1 MTTIGG
7 NIVSTLSGSDSINTS
22 AIVDQLVSAARDPKQ
37 SLLNSR
43 VSDNNARISAL
54 ASAASA
60 LDTFSSALVSAAQ
73 DSAFKG
79 QPASNDPSIAA
90 VSAMPG
96 GTPQG
101 LPAQIEVKQLASPQ
115 ILESINLSAKTQPV
129 GLGTFTLTTKAGGAS
144 PQTATITIDSSNNTL
159 QGLADAINGA
169 KAGVTATIVT
179 DNRGSRLVLKGET
192 GDTNAFTLTK
202 GGTDTADADLS
213 RFLSSGNSVTLT
225 QRQSAQDSIVLIDGV
240 EMQNDSN
247 VLTTALPYVRIDLNK
262 AAPGTTVTL
271 ATDEPTKNNKDLVNE
286 FVTAY
291 NTLRSALNRASVT
304 DSDASQAGV
313 LAGDSAVREMKNQ
326 LAKLTTTQ
334 LASSG
339 PYKTLNDLGVKT
351 NKDGTLSI
359 DTARLDAAIA
369 ADPGAVSR
377 MLNPAVSTA
386 SDPGLA
392 ASVKKVRDSLQDT
405 NGSLNASKT
414 KYAQLQKDL
423 TAQLAKL
430 DKDMSNYQDQLS
442 TVYTK
447 LATQLNAF
455 KATQSYLK
463 QQVDLW
469 TNGGN
474 K

>member
-7 NIVSTLSGSDSINTS
+7 SIISTLSGSDSINTS
-22 AIVDQLVSAARDPKQ
+22 AVVDQLVAAARSPKET
-37 SLLNSR
+37 LLNGR

-54 ASAASA
+54 ASAASS
-60 LDTFSSALVSAAQ
+60 LDTFSSSLTDALQ
-73 DSAFKG
+73 DSSFKG
-79 QPASNDPSIAA
+79 QPASNDPTIVA

-115 ILESINLSAKTQPV
+115 ILESLNLSDKNQPV
-129 GLGTFTLTTKAGGAS
+129 GLGTFTLTTKAGTGS
-144 PQTATITIDSSNNTL
+144 PVSTTITIDSSNNTL

-169 KAGVTATIVT
+169 KQGVTATIVT
-179 DNRGSRLVLKGET
+179 DNRGSRLVLKGDT
-192 GDTNAFTLTK
+192 GDANAFTLTK
-202 GGTDTADADLS
+202 GSSDTADSDLS

-225 QRQSAQDSIVLIDGV
+225 KRQDALDSVVVIDGV

-262 AAPGTTVTL
+262 AEPGTTVTL
-271 ATDEPTKNNKDLVNE
+271 ATNEPTKNSKDLVNE
-286 FVTAY
+286 FVSAY
-291 NTLRSALNRASVT
+291 NTLRTALNNASMT
-304 DSDASQAGV
+304 GTDASKAGV
-313 LAGDSAVREMKNQ
+313 LASDSAIREMKNQ

-339 PYKTLNDLGVKT
+339 NYKTLNDLGVKT
-351 NKDGTLSI
+351 NQDGTLSV
-359 DTARLDAAIA
+359 DSTRLDAAIA

-386 SDPGLA
+386 TDPGLA
-392 ASVKKVRDSLQDT
+392 AAVKKVRDSLQDT
-405 NGSLNASKT
+405 NGSLNASKS

-423 TAQLAKL
+423 SAQLTKL
-430 DKDMSNYQDQLS
+430 DKDMSDYQDQLS

-455 KATQSYLK
+455 KATQTYLK

-469 TNGGN
+469 TNS
-474 K
+474 KS